1 MAETIVLYDA
11 KLLTRYYERRAKSS
25 INLEPTFRLGKA
37 VWGNGLTV
45 TIGGKPS
52 VAPIPMD
59 MAAVPGKFAEVT
71 PIYTYANGRITV
83 RAVLP
88 AGSVPA
94 GQQREFTTL
103 GLLDDKGGLVCVMA
117 STPIWIHD
125 KRSLTIE
132 GYIET
137 NIA

>member
-1 MAETIVLYDA
+1 MAANILYDA
-11 KLLTRYYERRAKSS
+11 KLLTRYYERRAKAS
-25 INLEPTFRLGKA
+25 IGLEPTFKLGKA
-37 VWGNGLTV
+37 VWGNGLSTLV
-45 TIGGKPS
+45 NGLPS

-59 MAAVPGKFAEVT
+59 LASVPGQFYQCD

-88 AGSVPA
+88 AGAVPA
-94 GQQREFTTL
+94 GQQAEFTTL
-103 GLLDDKGGLVCVMA
+103 GLLDDAGGLVCVMV
-117 STPIWIHD
+117 STPMWIHD
-125 KRSLTIE
+125 KRSLSVE

>member
-1 MAETIVLYDA
+1 MAANILYDA
-11 KLLTRYYERRAKSS
+11 KLLTRYYERRAKAS
-25 INLEPTFRLGKA
+25 IGLEPTFKLGKA
-37 VWGNGLTV
+37 VWGNGLSTLV
-45 TIGGKPS
+45 NGLPS

-59 MAAVPGKFAEVT
+59 LASVPGQFYQCV

-88 AGSVPA
+88 AGAVPA
-94 GQQREFTTL
+94 GQQAEFTTL
-103 GLLDDKGGLVCVMA
+103 GLLDDTGGLVCVMV
-117 STPIWIHD
+117 STPMWIHD
-125 KRSLTIE
+125 KRSLSVE